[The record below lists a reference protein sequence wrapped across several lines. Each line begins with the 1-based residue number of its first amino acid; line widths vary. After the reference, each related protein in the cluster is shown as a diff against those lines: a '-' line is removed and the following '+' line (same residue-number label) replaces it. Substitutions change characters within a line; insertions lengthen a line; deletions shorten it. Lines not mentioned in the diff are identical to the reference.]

1 MWFQI
6 GRNEEA
12 GTRAFSFL
20 ASPFHLLVRVGQYLS
35 SAAILLCFAII
46 LFAIVRRYLLGQ
58 PLQWSDE
65 FNGYL
70 VVAMVMLG
78 IAATFRING
87 HIGVDLL
94 TTRLDP
100 AKRKLFEVA
109 SNVAVL
115 AFAVIFTSSAIDTV
129 VFSYDFGNYSTDY
142 MEIQLWI
149 VQAPMV
155 AGGAMLAL
163 TAALNIL
170 ERILGVNGE

>member
-1 MWFQI
+1 MRFRI
-6 GRNEEA
+6 ERNEGA

-35 SAAILLCFAII
+35 SAAILLCLAVI
-46 LFAIVRRYLLGQ
+46 LFAIVRRYVLGQ

-70 VVAMVMLG
+70 VVAMVMFG
-78 IAATFRING
+78 IAATFRTKG

-94 TTRLDP
+94 TARLTP
-100 AKRKLFEVA
+100 PKRKLFEVF
-109 SNVAVL
+109 SNIAVF
-115 AFAVIFTSSAIDTV
+115 AFAIIFTASAVETV

-149 VQAPMV
+149 VQAPMI

-163 TAALNIL
+163 TAVLNIL
-170 ERILGVNGE
+170 ERVLGVNGE